1 MSKTIQF
8 LFSALIVWSGCS
20 VQAAEP
26 MERLALLIGN
36 SAYPSNEAFLP
47 NPVND
52 ASDLAAVLAERLNFN
67 VTVERNLTREQMQSS
82 LEQFGEKLRV
92 AGGMGLFYYSGHGMQ
107 FQGENY
113 LIPIGAEQALFSP
126 NYDVEQNTIKAR
138 EISALL
144 QAAANQVNI
153 IILDACR
160 DNPFQFKGRERRPT
174 GLSQMVV
181 PGGSLMAYAAR
192 ANEVASD
199 GKGKRNSPYAAS
211 LIEQINQNDTLSV
224 MQLFTQVQAATVK
237 KTDGFQA
244 PGFYSELNQDYC
256 LIGECVENSPDLLR
270 EIILQTLIHW
280 QPIVATVIAIWVI
293 WLGWRFNW
301 VGGLV
306 AWGRYSAVEQ
316 GKAYIAD
323 IQAERDRQ
331 QAAAKKERRKA
342 DRQQAAAE
350 KADMARQQAAAK
362 KERRKADQQ
371 AAAEKA
377 EIARQQAAAKKERRK
392 ADQQAAAE
400 KAEIA
405 RQQAA
410 AKEERRKAD
419 QQAAAEEERRKA
431 ARQQAAAK
439 RRKVAQHGKLF
450 EFETVTFNANGE
462 IIRRESK
469 PARDQTED
477 LGNGVTLD
485 MVSIPGG
492 SFMMGSPEDEEERE
506 RWGTKETQH
515 QVTIKPFLLAKYEV
529 TQAQWQAVMGNNPSR
544 FKGTNRPVEKVSW
557 NDAIDFCQRL
567 SDMTGKTYR
576 LPSEAEWEYAA
587 RAGTTTPFHFGET
600 ITTDL
605 ANYYGRSTYASA
617 PKGVYREET
626 TNVGSFPPNAFG
638 LYDMHGNLWEWT
650 GSEYDKNY
658 QGKELLSLTSA
669 KASSHLEFR
678 GGSWGSKPWYVRA
691 AYRSGYSDGT
701 RDGSVGFRLARSF

>member
-1 MSKTIQF
+1 MLKTIQF
-8 LFSALIVWSGCS
+8 LFAALMVWSGCS

-36 SAYPSNEAFLP
+36 SAYQSDEAFLP

-52 ASDLAAVLAERLNFN
+52 ASDLAVVLAERLNFN
-67 VTVERNLTREQMQSS
+67 VTVEHNLTLEQMLSKIES
-82 LEQFGEKLRV
+82 FGLQLRLS
-92 AGGMGLFYYSGHGMQ
+92 GGMGLFYYAGHGMQ
-107 FQGENY
+107 FRGENY

-126 NYDVEQNTIKAR
+126 DYDVEQKTLKASD
-138 EISALL
+138 ISATL
-144 QAAANQVNI
+144 QRAANQVNI

-160 DNPFQFKGRERRPT
+160 DNPFQFRGRERRPT
-174 GLSQMVV
+174 PPGLSQMMA

-224 MQLFTQVQAATVK
+224 MQLFTQVRAAVVK
-237 KTDGFQA
+237 KTGGFQA

-256 LIGECVENSPDLLR
+256 LVGECVENRPDMLR
-270 EIILQTLIHW
+270 EIILQTVIHW
-280 QPIVATVIAIWVI
+280 QPIVAAVIAIWI
-293 WLGWRFNW
+293 LLLGWRFNW

-306 AWGRYSAVEQ
+306 AWGRYSAAPTVFDFGSKNRRMLVTAAIVIPLVFIGWQQNWLGTAVEH
-316 GKAYIAD
+316 GKVYIAELEAE
-323 IQAERDRQ
+323 IARRQAEAEIARRQ
-331 QAAAKKERRKA
+331 QAE
-342 DRQQAAAE
+342 
-350 KADMARQQAAAK
+350 
-362 KERRKADQQ
+362 
-371 AAAEKA
+371 A
-377 EIARQQAAAKKERRK
+377 EIARQQAAA
-392 ADQQAAAE
+392 
-400 KAEIA
+400 
-405 RQQAA
+405 
-410 AKEERRKAD
+410 
-419 QQAAAEEERRKA
+419 EEER
-431 ARQQAAAK
+431 QY
-439 RRKVAQHGKLF
+439 GKLF
-450 EFETVTFNANGE
+450 EFETVTVNAYGK

-469 PARDQTED
+469 QARAKTED

-492 SFMMGSPEDEEERE
+492 TFMIGSPETEEDRRSYEA
-506 RWGTKETQH
+506 QH
-515 QVTIKPFLLAKYEV
+515 QVTIKPFFIAKYEV
-529 TQAQWQAVMGNNPSR
+529 TQAQWQAVMGNNPSY
-544 FKGTNRPVEKVSW
+544 FKGDNRPVEQVSW

-605 ANYYGRSTYASA
+605 ANYYGDYTYASA
-617 PKGVYREET
+617 PTGVNRRET
-626 TNVGSFPPNAFG
+626 TEVGSFPPNAFG

-669 KASSHLEFR
+669 KAGSRLALR
-678 GGSWGSKPWYVRA
+678 GGSWNNKPWDVRA
-691 AYRSGYSDGT
+691 AD
-701 RDGSVGFRLARSF
+701 RDDELG